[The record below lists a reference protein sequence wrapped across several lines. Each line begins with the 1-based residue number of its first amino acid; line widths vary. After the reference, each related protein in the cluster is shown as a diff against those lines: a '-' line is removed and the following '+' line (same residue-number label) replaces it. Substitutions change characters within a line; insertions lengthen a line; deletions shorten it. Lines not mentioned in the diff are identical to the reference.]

1 MSIMTEEQ
9 RQRLNFESLNLYSS
23 LATHM
28 QIDSEYEL
36 FSENES
42 SLKKLQKRKQKKQQ
56 ENSFQNLSQI
66 QQLLAEEIKEKKNE
80 EIKLILQE
88 QKEKVN

>member
-9 RQRLNFESLNLYSS
+9 RQGKRLDFESLNPYSS

-42 SLKKLQKRKQKKQQ
+42 SLKKLQKRKQKKQ

-66 QQLLAEEIKEKKNE
+66 QQLLAEKIEEKK
-80 EIKLILQE
+80 
-88 QKEKVN
+88 